1 MAIEIKVPEMGESIV
16 EATVGAWVK
25 NEGDQIEAGETI
37 LELETEKVN
46 LEVTAPA
53 TGTLET
59 VNIPEGE
66 IVNVGTVLGTINT
79 ESIEKIQIQDN
90 TSDSKKELELPNN
103 TKTETQAEKS
113 EDKDVNITPVAKNL
127 ADKHSINIDSINGS
141 GRAGKITIDDIN
153 SEINKNNQINTSND
167 ELPVP
172 QESLETKKRITKRR
186 ETIAKRLTDA
196 HLNTVM
202 TTTYNEVDMSEIMAI
217 RSKYKDSFK
226 EEKGVGLGFM
236 SFFVKSVVQALI
248 DFPNLNSEMQEKEI
262 ILKNYYHVGIAVAS
276 EEGLVVPVLK
286 NANTLSFSQ
295 IEKSIANM
303 VTKTKTKSLT
313 IDDLTGGTFT
323 ITNGGVFGSMF
334 STPILNHPQVGILG
348 MHTIKKKPVVIN
360 DEIVIRPIMYLALTY
375 DHRIVDGGEAVQF
388 LVRIKEFIEDPQK
401 LLIEN

>member
-59 VNIPEGE
+59 VNISEGE

-79 ESIEKIQIQDN
+79 ELAGKIQTQENI
-90 TSDSKKELELPNN
+90 TDSKKEPELPDS
-103 TKTETQAEKS
+103 TQTENQE
-113 EDKDVNITPVAKNL
+113 EKDVNITPVAKNL
-127 ADKHSINIDSINGS
+127 ADKHSINVDSINGS

-153 SEINKNNQINTSND
+153 AEINKNTPLSTSDNNS
-167 ELPVP
+167 PIP

-217 RSKYKDSFK
+217 RTKYKDSFK

-248 DFPNLNSEMQEKEI
+248 DFPNLNSEMRETEI

-276 EEGLVVPVLK
+276 DEGLVVPVLK

-295 IEKSIANM
+295 IEKSIVEM

-334 STPILNHPQVGILG
+334 STPILNPPQVGILG